1 MLYNIKKESE
11 VYLSPF
17 FFVDTE
23 NDEQKK
29 RLVKTVELNLK
40 SPNYLLLRN
49 KQFFLNNH
57 P

>member
-1 MLYNIKKESE
+1 MVCTLGGFESMLYNIKKESE

-29 RLVKTVELNLK
+29 RLVKAVELNLK
-40 SPNYLLLRN
+40 SPN
-49 KQFFLNNH
+49 
-57 P
+57 